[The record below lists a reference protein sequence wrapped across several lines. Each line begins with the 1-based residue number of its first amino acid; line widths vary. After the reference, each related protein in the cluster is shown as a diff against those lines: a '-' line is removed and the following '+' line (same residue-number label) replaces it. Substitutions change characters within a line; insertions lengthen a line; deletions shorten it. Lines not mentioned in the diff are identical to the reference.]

1 MMNTLNITWNF
12 GKGRMQILL
21 DKFFPSTKKDLKQLL
36 KIISLDW
43 EHETELKEN
52 LKVYF
57 QEQKTVHE
65 AAKKKESA
73 KKHFEFRQR
82 EADTKEMV
90 TTKKR
95 PNGVPLSEDELKE
108 EKERLA
114 FYKTTARDYL
124 LRYKQHEKEEK
135 QFSEYL
141 KLL

>member
-1 MMNTLNITWNF
+1 MMETLNITWNC
-12 GKGRMQILL
+12 GKGRMRILL
-21 DKFFPSTKKDLKQLL
+21 DKFFPSTKKDLKKLL
-36 KIISLDW
+36 SISSLDW
-43 EHETELKEN
+43 EHETELKEK
-52 LKVYF
+52 LKTYF
-57 QEQKTVHE
+57 EEKQSEHE
-65 AAKKKESA
+65 SAKKENA

-90 TTKKR
+90 TTKKC
-95 PNGVPLSEDELKE
+95 PNGVPLSEDELKK

-114 FYKTTARDYL
+114 FYKATAKDYL

>member
-57 QEQKTVHE
+57 QEQKTAHE
-65 AAKKKESA
+65 AAKKESA

-95 PNGVPLSEDELKE
+95 PNGVPLSEDELVE
-108 EKERLA
+108 EESKLGK
-114 FYKTTARDYL
+114 YKRYAAIHLSDYK
-124 LRYKQHEKEEK
+124 RHEKEEK

>member
-1 MMNTLNITWNF
+1 MMNILNITWNC
-12 GKGRMQILL
+12 GRGRMQILL
-21 DKFFPSTKKDLKQLL
+21 DKFFPSTKKDLNKLL

-43 EHETELKEN
+43 EHETELKEK

-57 QEQKTVHE
+57 QEKESEHE
-65 AAKKKESA
+65 AAKKESA
-73 KKHFEFRQR
+73 KKHLEFRQR

-90 TTKKR
+90 TTRKR

-108 EKERLA
+108 EKKRLS
-114 FYKTTARDYL
+114 FYKVTAKDYL

>member
-65 AAKKKESA
+65 AAKKKKRA
-73 KKHFEFRQR
+73 QR
-82 EADTKEMV
+82 NISSSGRGKQTQRKWSQQ
-90 TTKKR
+90 R
-95 PNGVPLSEDELKE
+95 SVPTVSLFQ
-108 EKERLA
+108 RMN
-114 FYKTTARDYL
+114 
-124 LRYKQHEKEEK
+124 
-135 QFSEYL
+135 
-141 KLL
+141 

>member
-1 MMNTLNITWNF
+1 MMETLNITWDN
-12 GKGRMQILL
+12 GKGRMSIFL

-65 AAKKKESA
+65 AAKKESA

>member
-21 DKFFPSTKKDLKQLL
+21 DKFFPSTKKDLKKLL

-65 AAKKKESA
+65 AAKKKRAQRNISSSGRGKPTQ
-73 KKHFEFRQR
+73 KKWSQQR
-82 EADTKEMV
+82 SVQTVSFFQRM
-90 TTKKR
+90 
-95 PNGVPLSEDELKE
+95 N
-108 EKERLA
+108 
-114 FYKTTARDYL
+114 
-124 LRYKQHEKEEK
+124 
-135 QFSEYL
+135 
-141 KLL
+141 

>member
-21 DKFFPSTKKDLKQLL
+21 DKFFPSTKKDLKKLL

-65 AAKKKESA
+65 AAKKESA

-95 PNGVPLSEDELKE
+95 PNGVLLSEDELKE

-114 FYKTTARDYL
+114 FYKATARDYL

>member
-1 MMNTLNITWNF
+1 MMETLNITWDN
-12 GKGRMQILL
+12 GKGRMSIFL
-21 DKFFPSTKKDLKQLL
+21 DKFFPSTKKDLKKLL
-36 KIISLDW
+36 SIISLDW
-43 EHETELKEN
+43 QHEDELRDK

-57 QEQKTVHE
+57 QDKKAEHE
-65 AAKKKESA
+65 AAKKESA

-90 TTKKR
+90 TTRKR
-95 PNGVPLSEDELKE
+95 PNGAPLSENELKE

-114 FYKTTARDYL
+114 FYKTTAKDYL
-124 LRYKQHEKEEK
+124 SSYKRHEKEEK

>member
-43 EHETELKEN
+43 EHEAELKEN

-65 AAKKKESA
+65 AAKKEPA

-114 FYKTTARDYL
+114 FYKATARDYL

>member
-43 EHETELKEN
+43 EHEAELKEN

-65 AAKKKESA
+65 AAKKESA

-108 EKERLA
+108 EKERLS

-124 LRYKQHEKEEK
+124 LRYNQREKEEK

>member
-43 EHETELKEN
+43 EHETELKES

-65 AAKKKESA
+65 AAKKRERKET
-73 KKHFEFRQR
+73 FRVPAEGSR
-82 EADTKEMV
+82 HKRNGHNKEAS
-90 TTKKR
+90 KR
-95 PNGVPLSEDELKE
+95 CPSFRG
-108 EKERLA
+108 
-114 FYKTTARDYL
+114 
-124 LRYKQHEKEEK
+124 
-135 QFSEYL
+135 
-141 KLL
+141 